1 MNLHTKYIHHN
12 EYDKGEPDAMV
23 EMIDLIAQTDDI
35 TINGQPFEDQVWEE
49 QEIKTSDREAS
60 AITR

>member
-35 TINGQPFEDQVWEE
+35 TINGQPFED
-49 QEIKTSDREAS
+49 
-60 AITR
+60 